1 MGILQ
6 AKVRRH
12 ASILSLGISEP
23 VIGINGA
30 CQTHHYRGAV

>member
-12 ASILSLGISEP
+12 ASILSLGKRGR
-23 VIGINGA
+23 VIGMSGA